1 MSRIQYWKTL
11 FAKVSDSHVEI
22 EVRSKYSIQEYTSG
36 TWTPRLK
43 IIWHDTTK
51 NIIFIDDSSSQNK
64 IWKGTLRQEIHDTS
78 SAGC

>member
-1 MSRIQYWKTL
+1 MTESNTEKRCLLKFLILMWRL
-11 FAKVSDSHVEI
+11 
-22 EVRSKYSIQEYTSG
+22 KYGANIQEYTSG

-51 NIIFIDDSSSQNK
+51 NIIFIDDSCSQNK